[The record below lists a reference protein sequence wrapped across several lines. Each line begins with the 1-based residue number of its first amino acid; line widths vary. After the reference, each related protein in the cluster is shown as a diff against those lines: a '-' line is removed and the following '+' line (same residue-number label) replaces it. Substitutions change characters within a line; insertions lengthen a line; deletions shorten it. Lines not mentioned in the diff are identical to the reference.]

1 MSGIRK
7 TAAFACL
14 TALFTLM
21 FLFGFELQPARAID
35 VGLSIAFDQYVAT
48 IGRTP
53 RLDIA
58 ISNLGPNTIR
68 STRFECFAQGTSLTA
83 SSISQRPSLIA
94 PNSTFRTEQYYR
106 AASPGITN
114 VRCELDAVDTVTG
127 EVVNLVSPTQT
138 VEVLSETRL
147 YFNAYS
153 ATRVATVGQTVYLTA
168 LYGNRGQ
175 TPFTNISISC
185 VQLGRA
191 LEFISSTPVQT
202 TIPAG
207 QSRFVEYRL
216 LAVRPGFGPIACTIT
231 ATDSTN
237 GQQVTL
243 PAPTVT
249 IEVR

>member
-1 MSGIRK
+1 MRVFRK
-7 TAAFACL
+7 SAAA
-14 TALFTLM
+14 ALFATIFTLTL
-21 FLFGFELQPARAID
+21 LFGFQLQPALAID

-68 STRFECFAQGTSLTA
+68 STRFQCIVQGTSLSA
-83 SSISQRPSLIA
+83 SSISQLPSTIA
-94 PNSTFRTEQYYR
+94 PNTTFRTVQYYR
-106 AASPGITN
+106 AVSPGFTQ
-114 VRCELDAVDTVTG
+114 VTCELDAVDTVTG
-127 EVVNLVSPTQT
+127 ETVHIVSPTQT

-153 ATRVATVGQTVYLTA
+153 ATRVATVGQTVFLTA
-168 LYGNRGQ
+168 LYGNRGT

-185 VQLGRA
+185 VELGRA

-202 TIPAG
+202 TILPG
-207 QSRFVEYRL
+207 QSRFVEYKL
-216 LAVRPGFGPIACTIT
+216 LAVRPGFGPFACSIT

-237 GQQVTL
+237 GQQITL